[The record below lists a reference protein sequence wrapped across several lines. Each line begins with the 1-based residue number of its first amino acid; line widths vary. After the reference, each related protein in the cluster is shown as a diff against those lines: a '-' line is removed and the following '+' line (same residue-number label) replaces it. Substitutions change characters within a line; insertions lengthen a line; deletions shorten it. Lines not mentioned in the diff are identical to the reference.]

1 MRNKLLIINPGST
14 STKIAIY
21 KSQKQLWQRN
31 IEHSTDQLSR
41 YPTIYSQLNLRLT
54 AVLDALEQNGD
65 SPAELEAVVARG
77 GLLPPLSSGAY
88 EVNYK
93 MLEVLEHRPINHHA
107 SNLGAAI
114 AYRIAKPQGIKAY
127 IYDPVTVDE
136 LIDLTRITGLKEVI
150 RHGQAHNLNMRAAAL
165 QYCSENKLNYSE
177 SNIIV
182 AHLGGGITLSLH
194 SGGRIIDMISDDEGA
209 FSPERAGIIPSFKLA
224 RVAFEE
230 GMTYEKLMRRLQR
243 EGGLMSHFGTT
254 DARLVLK
261 MAEDGDAYAQLVIEA
276 MALGVARSIAKLA
289 VVVDGN
295 IDAIILT
302 GGLSYSESLTA
313 MIIKRVSFISK
324 VSVMPGEKEM
334 EALANGAYR
343 VLLNK
348 EEANEY
354 SI

>member
-1 MRNKLLIINPGST
+1 
-14 STKIAIY
+14 
-21 KSQKQLWQRN
+21 
-31 IEHSTDQLSR
+31 
-41 YPTIYSQLNLRLT
+41 
-54 AVLDALEQNGD
+54 
-65 SPAELEAVVARG
+65 
-77 GLLPPLSSGAY
+77 
-88 EVNYK
+88 
-93 MLEVLEHRPINHHA
+93 
-107 SNLGAAI
+107 
-114 AYRIAKPQGIKAY
+114 
-127 IYDPVTVDE
+127 
-136 LIDLTRITGLKEVI
+136 
-150 RHGQAHNLNMRAAAL
+150 MRAAAL